1 MVECHKGTVSA
12 MEILCEDCENYI
24 YDEESDRDICLID
37 LDMDDYE
44 QFLLSQHTRC
54 PYYRVRDDYR
64 IVRKQN

>member
-1 MVECHKGTVSA
+1 MVNA
-12 MEILCEDCENYI
+12 MEMLCEDCENYD
-24 YDEESDRDICLID
+24 YDEESDSYLCLMD

-44 QFLLSQHTRC
+44 QFVLSRYTRC